1 MSHDSRFFLVK
12 EEVLPEALKK
22 TIKIKE
28 ILQAGRAKTINEA
41 VEQVNLS
48 RSAYYKYKDH
58 VFPFFE
64 ASKEKIVSISIL
76 LVHKPGTLSGVL
88 NTIADDYG
96 SVITI
101 NQSIPTHG
109 LANINLTI
117 ETKGLTIELEALLDK
132 LRLLDG
138 VRDLEVLGQI

>member
-1 MSHDSRFFLVK
+1 MKDNSRFFLVK
-12 EEVLPEALKK
+12 EDVMPESLKK
-22 TIKIKE
+22 TIRIKE
-28 ILQAGRAKTINEA
+28 ILQAGQAKTINEA

-76 LVHKPGTLSGVL
+76 LVHKPGTLSSVL

-138 VRDLEVLGQI
+138 VRELEVLGQI